1 MIVREPVSVFQP
13 SEAATSTLTRTAV
26 LARLPTRAVCT
37 GVTWVGPN
45 ERNLAMKHAMSIIVL
60 VLGTSMTVGC
70 GGTGAD
76 SDAVIVARQN
86 GPEHAVFRFLEAVR
100 TGSVDQAEAVLT
112 PLAKEKTRQLNMVVA
127 PPGSDTAS
135 FRVGEVL
142 KTAAQTAHVKSEWT
156 DLDAQGQPKS
166 DTITWIV
173 RQIDGKWLISG
184 MSASIFPGQP
194 ALVLNFE
201 DPEDMIRQQELV
213 EAQRRLRA
221 EAATLEAR
229 KPDDPFQSGPQ

>member
-1 MIVREPVSVFQP
+1 
-13 SEAATSTLTRTAV
+13 
-26 LARLPTRAVCT
+26 
-37 GVTWVGPN
+37 
-45 ERNLAMKHAMSIIVL
+45 MKHAMSIILL

-70 GGTGAD
+70 GGTGTN
-76 SDAVIVARQN
+76 SDAAIAARQDR
-86 GPEHAVFRFLEAVR
+86 PEHAVFRFLEAVR
-100 TGSVDQAEAVLT
+100 TGNVAQAEAMLT

-135 FRVGEVL
+135 FGVGDVL
-142 KTAAQTAHVKSEWT
+142 ITADQTAHVESEWT
-156 DLDAQGQPKS
+156 DLDAQGKPNC

-173 RQIDGKWLISG
+173 RQIDEQWLISG
-184 MSASIFPGQP
+184 MSASIFPDQP

-213 EAQRRLRA
+213 EAERRRRS

-229 KPDDPFQSGPQ
+229 KPDDPFQSGPK

>member
-1 MIVREPVSVFQP
+1 
-13 SEAATSTLTRTAV
+13 
-26 LARLPTRAVCT
+26 
-37 GVTWVGPN
+37 
-45 ERNLAMKHAMSIIVL
+45 MKHMMSVTVL
-60 VLGTSMTVGC
+60 VLGISMTIGC
-70 GGTGAD
+70 GGTGTNP
-76 SDAVIVARQN
+76 DAPITARQN

-100 TGSVDQAEAVLT
+100 IGSVDQAEAMLT

-135 FRVGEVL
+135 FSVGTVQM
-142 KTAAQTAHVKSEWT
+142 TANQTAHVESEWT
-156 DLDAQGQPKS
+156 DLDAQGRPNC

-173 RQIDGKWLISG
+173 RQVGGKWLISG
-184 MSASIFPGQP
+184 MSASIFPDQP

-213 EAQRRLRA
+213 EAQRRRRS

-229 KPDDPFQSGPQ
+229 KPDDPFQSGPK